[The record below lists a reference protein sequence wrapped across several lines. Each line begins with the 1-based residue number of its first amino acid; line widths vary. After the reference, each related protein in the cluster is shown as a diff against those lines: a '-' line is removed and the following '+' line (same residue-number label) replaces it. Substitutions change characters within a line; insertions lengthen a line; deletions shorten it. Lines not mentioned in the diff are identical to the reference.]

1 MWDKIKVYERR
12 NIMQIIPMSSTIH
25 TIAAADRAFGAATL
39 NSITAPV
46 EEEQKTGTFLDA
58 LTGLWN
64 QAAEA
69 QAQKSE
75 DMMNIMLG
83 DTESLETVQMNIAKA
98 EISTELLVNIKN
110 AVVDAY
116 NEIMRMS
123 I

>member
-1 MWDKIKVYERR
+1 
-12 NIMQIIPMSSTIH
+12 MQIIPMSPTIH
-25 TIAAADRAFGAATL
+25 TIPAADRAFGAASL
-39 NSITAPV
+39 ESVVSPENGG
-46 EEEQKTGTFLDA
+46 ELRTGTFLDA
-58 LTGLWN
+58 LKGFWD

-83 DTESLETVQMNIAKA
+83 DTESLERVQMNIAKA

>member
-1 MWDKIKVYERR
+1 M
-12 NIMQIIPMSSTIH
+12 IH
-25 TIAAADRAFGAATL
+25 TLPAADRLFGETH
-39 NSITAPV
+39 ITDAV
-46 EEEQKTGTFLDA
+46 QKEDVSLKTGTFLDA
-58 LTGLWN
+58 LTGLWD

-75 DMMNIMLG
+75 DMMKIMLG
-83 DTESLETVQMNIAKA
+83 DTDNLEEIQMNISKA

>member
-1 MWDKIKVYERR
+1 
-12 NIMQIIPMSSTIH
+12 MQIIPMSPNIH
-25 TIAAADRAFGAATL
+25 TIPAVDKAFNSAPAEAAEPAKTGEL
-39 NSITAPV
+39 P
-46 EEEQKTGTFLDA
+46 ETGTFLDA

-83 DTESLETVQMNIAKA
+83 DTESLEKVQMNIAKA
-98 EISTELLVNIKN
+98 EVATELLVNVKN

>member
-1 MWDKIKVYERR
+1 ME
-12 NIMQIIPMSSTIH
+12 IIPMSPTIH
-25 TIAAADRAFGAATL
+25 TIAAADRLFANTHVIETQDTATEGSL
-39 NSITAPV
+39 
-46 EEEQKTGTFLDA
+46 KTGTFLDA
-58 LTGLWN
+58 LTGLWD

-75 DMMNIMLG
+75 DMMKIMLG
-83 DTESLETVQMNIAKA
+83 DTDNLEEIQMNIAKA
-98 EISTELLVNIKN
+98 EVSTELLVNIKN

>member
-1 MWDKIKVYERR
+1 
-12 NIMQIIPMSSTIH
+12 MSSSIH
-25 TIAAADRAFGAATL
+25 TLPAVDRMMHSSPAGAAGSAAENENGL
-39 NSITAPV
+39 R
-46 EEEQKTGTFLDA
+46 TGTFLDA
-58 LTGLWN
+58 LTGLWD

-75 DMMNIMLG
+75 DMMKIMLG
-83 DTESLETVQMNIAKA
+83 DTDGLEQIQMNIAKA
-98 EISTELLVNIKN
+98 ELSTELLVNIKN

>member
-1 MWDKIKVYERR
+1 M
-12 NIMQIIPMSSTIH
+12 IIPMSPVINTLPSVDRLVASRQPS
-25 TIAAADRAFGAATL
+25 AAPEAAEGGL
-39 NSITAPV
+39 
-46 EEEQKTGTFLDA
+46 QTGTFLDA
-58 LTGLWN
+58 LTGLWD
-64 QAAEA
+64 QAYEA

-83 DTESLETVQMNIAKA
+83 DTDGLEQIQMNIAKA
-98 EISTELLVNIKN
+98 ELSTELLVNIKN

>member
-1 MWDKIKVYERR
+1 ME
-12 NIMQIIPMSSTIH
+12 IITPMSPMIH
-25 TIAAADRAFGAATL
+25 TLAAADRMVAAQNT
-39 NSITAPV
+39 V
-46 EEEQKTGTFLDA
+46 ESGVQGELKTGTFLDA
-58 LTGLWN
+58 LTGLWD
-64 QAAEA
+64 QTAEA

-75 DMMNIMLG
+75 DMMRLMLG
-83 DTESLETVQMNIAKA
+83 DTDGLETIQMNIAKA

>member
-1 MWDKIKVYERR
+1 
-12 NIMQIIPMSSTIH
+12 MSPTIH
-25 TIAAADRAFGAATL
+25 TIAAADRLFGNVQAAE
-39 NSITAPV
+39 APDST
-46 EEEQKTGTFLDA
+46 EASLKTGTFLDA
-58 LTGLWN
+58 LTGLWD
-64 QAAEA
+64 QAYEA

-83 DTESLETVQMNIAKA
+83 DTDNLEEIQMNIAKA

>member
-1 MWDKIKVYERR
+1 
-12 NIMQIIPMSSTIH
+12 MQIIPMSPLIH
-25 TIAAADRAFGAATL
+25 TIPAADRAFGNAAVSSADMTGVTDTGFL
-39 NSITAPV
+39 
-46 EEEQKTGTFLDA
+46 KTGTFFDA
-58 LTGLWN
+58 LEGVWN
-64 QAAEA
+64 DAYAA

-83 DTESLETVQMNIAKA
+83 DTQSLETVQMNIAKA

>member
-1 MWDKIKVYERR
+1 
-12 NIMQIIPMSSTIH
+12 MQIIPMSPTIH
-25 TIAAADRAFGAATL
+25 TIAAADKAFRNEAASLNSVTGAADE
-39 NSITAPV
+39 NGMP
-46 EEEQKTGTFLDA
+46 KTGTFLDA
-58 LTGLWN
+58 LTGLWD

-83 DTESLETVQMNIAKA
+83 NTEGLETIQMNIAKA

-110 AVVDAY
+110 AAVDAY

>member
-1 MWDKIKVYERR
+1 MT
-12 NIMQIIPMSSTIH
+12 IIPMSPNIH
-25 TIAAADRAFGAATL
+25 TIAAADRLAEAASKE
-39 NSITAPV
+39 SITAPV
-46 EEEQKTGTFLDA
+46 SEEQKTGTFLDA

-64 QAAEA
+64 QAADA

-83 DTESLETVQMNIAKA
+83 DTESLERVQMNIAKA

-123 I
+123 V

>member
-1 MWDKIKVYERR
+1 
-12 NIMQIIPMSSTIH
+12 MQIIPMSPTIH
-25 TIAAADRAFGAATL
+25 TIAAADRLFGNTHPAEAAD
-39 NSITAPV
+39 STA
-46 EEEQKTGTFLDA
+46 EGSLKTGTFLDA
-58 LTGLWN
+58 LTGLWD
-64 QAAEA
+64 QAYEA

-83 DTESLETVQMNIAKA
+83 DTDNLEEIQMNIAKA